1 MLRVAAFAPL
11 AWILACLPAAAAP
24 SKLDFDRDIHPIL
37 SDKCFKCHGPDA
49 HERQAGLRLD
59 LRDAAL
65 RPAESGQPAI
75 VPGNASASVLVER
88 VLSTDADQQ
97 MPPPDSNKKLTDAQK
112 QLLKAWV
119 EQGAPYAKH
128 WSLVPPKRPA
138 LPEVAHQ
145 KWSAGPIDRF
155 ILARLESAGL
165 APSPEADR
173 PTLLR
178 RLSLDLTGLPP
189 TPAEVDAFV
198 ADQRPDA
205 YARQVD
211 RLLASPHY
219 GERMA
224 LEWLDA
230 ARYADT
236 HGYHID
242 SHRDMWPWRD
252 WVIEA
257 FNRNQPFDQFTVEQ
271 LAGDLL
277 PGATLSQQVAS
288 GFNRNHMINFE
299 GGAIA
304 EEYLAAYIVDRVNTT
319 GTVWLGM
326 TVGCAQCHDHKFD
339 PITQRDYYRL
349 YAFFHN
355 VPENG
360 LDGRKGN
367 AAPLLKVP
375 NTATQKQLSPL
386 RARAVEL
393 ESALAQRIKAAD
405 AEFKSWSGKQ
415 IASPEAEPLPL
426 AGLAAHYPVDARG
439 NDETPNRSAGKH
451 PGRLHGDR
459 THEAGRIG
467 LALALDANGWIELGQ
482 PIAVERDRPFT
493 VAAWVKRTE
502 DGSMTI
508 AGATD
513 GKAKG
518 RGWEFSLARGGAS
531 IRLSAGGDDFLQV
544 QTRQQPIPLNRWQ
557 HVAVVYD
564 GSGKLSGL
572 KLYVGGKEPDVYTK
586 GDKLAATIH
595 TDKPVEVGRRAGT
608 PNFQGS
614 LDDLRFYNRALSEL
628 EVSQVAGYADV
639 LDALALKPEKR
650 TPRHRELLHGYY
662 FAQRDEPSRK
672 LNAQLADVRR
682 QEQTLLES
690 SPTAM
695 VMQDL
700 PQPRETF
707 MLVRGQY
714 DKHGAKV
721 ASGVPES
728 FSPLPAGAPSNRLGL
743 ARWLV
748 AADQPLTARVI
759 VNRWWQMYFG
769 TGLVKTSEDFGSQG
783 EYPSHPELLDWLACQ
798 LRDSGWNVKAMQRL
812 IVMSAAYRQASVVS
826 PQLVAKDPENR
837 LLARGPRVRLP
848 AELIRDQALAAS
860 GLLNDSIGGP
870 SVFPYQPDGLW
881 DELAYG
887 GTYSAQKYTP
897 SHGRDL
903 YRRTMYT
910 FWKRTV
916 PPPSLATFDAPDRET
931 CTVRRLR
938 TNTPLQALVLMNDPT
953 YVEASRKLAERI
965 VREGG
970 SSPVDRVAYAFRLT
984 TARRPTSEEAAVLIK
999 VFEHQLIKFRRT
1011 PTLADKLLS
1020 VGESK
1025 PDATLDRAELAA
1037 WSVVASMLL
1046 NLDETVTKG

>member
-11 AWILACLPAAAAP
+11 AWILACLPAMAAP
-24 SKLDFDRDIHPIL
+24 GKLDFDRDIHPIL

-59 LRDAAL
+59 RRDAAL
-65 RPAESGQPAI
+65 RPGESGRPAI
-75 VPGNASASVLVER
+75 VPGNASASALVER

-97 MPPPDSNKKLTDAQK
+97 MPPPDSNKKLSDAQK
-112 QLLKAWV
+112 QLLKTWV

-138 LPEVAHQ
+138 IPKVAYE
-145 KWSAGPIDRF
+145 KWPASPIDRF
-155 ILARLESAGL
+155 ILARLEAAGL
-165 APSPEADR
+165 EPSPEADR
-173 PTLLR
+173 PALLR

-189 TPAEVDAFV
+189 TPGELDAFV
-198 ADQRPDA
+198 ADKHHDA
-205 YARQVD
+205 YARVVD

-319 GTVWLGM
+319 STVWLGM

-375 NTATQKQLSPL
+375 STATQKQLAPL
-386 RARAVEL
+386 RARGAEL

-405 AEFKSWSGKQ
+405 ADFKSWSGKQ
-415 IASPEAEPLPL
+415 LATPAAEPLPL
-426 AGLAAHYPVDARG
+426 AGLVAHYPLDIRG
-439 NDETPNRSAGKH
+439 GDETPNRAASKH

-459 THEAGRIG
+459 THAAGRIG
-467 LALALDANGWIELGQ
+467 LALALDAHGWIDLGQ
-482 PIAVERDRPFT
+482 PVAIERDRPFT

-508 AGATD
+508 AGAND

-518 RGWEFSLARGGAS
+518 RGWELSLERGGAR
-531 IRLSAGGDDFLQV
+531 IRLSAGGKDFLQV
-544 QTRQQPIPLNRWQ
+544 QSRQQPIPLNRWQ
-557 HVAVVYD
+557 HVAAAYD

-572 KLYVGGKEPDVYTK
+572 KLYVGGKELDTYST
-586 GDKLAATIH
+586 GEKLAASIQA
-595 TDKPVEVGRRAGT
+595 DRPVEVGRRAGK

-614 LDDLRFYNRALSEL
+614 LDDLRFYNRALSEV
-628 EVSQVAGYADV
+628 EVAQVAGYADV

-650 TPRHRELLHGYY
+650 TPQQRELLHGYY
-662 FAQRDEPSRK
+662 FAQHDGLARQ

-682 QEQTLLES
+682 QEQSLLES
-690 SPTAM
+690 TPTAM

-707 MLVRGQY
+707 MHLRGQY
-714 DKHGAKV
+714 DKHGEKV
-721 ASGVPES
+721 VAGVPES
-728 FSPLPAGAPSNRLGL
+728 FSPLPAGAPANRLGL

-748 AADQPLTARVI
+748 AAEQPLTARVI

-812 IVMSAAYRQASVVS
+812 IVMSAAYRQSSVVS

-860 GLLNDSIGGP
+860 GLLNATIGGP

-965 VREGG
+965 IREGG
-970 SSPVDRVAYAFRLT
+970 SSPVDRVAYGFRLT

-999 VFEHQLIKFRRT
+999 IFEHQLIKFRRT
-1011 PTLADKLLS
+1011 PALAEKLLG

-1025 PDATLDRAELAA
+1025 PD
-1037 WSVVASMLL
+1037 
-1046 NLDETVTKG
+1046 